1 MTLAKAGSKG
11 AWTPLAAQY
20 YLDDAI
26 LEVGPDAE
34 LLWVRV
40 LSFLA
45 SVPTDGF
52 ITDRQLRTV
61 GFGLRGLQKRI
72 TALTDVGLLMTLE
85 NGFEARSW
93 HKWNKTAQDRNQIRA
108 RDRERKARKS
118 AEEGLVSARI
128 PNQFQTDSEPQNR
141 AEQNREEKRSNN
153 PLESA
158 VALPGDNYQK
168 LCELLVELIA
178 GNGDLPPA
186 ITKQWH
192 PAARLLIEKDGRDIE
207 SAVRVMRWALADSFW
222 KGNIRSMPTFREKYD
237 QLRHAANRELEK
249 KQAARRLSNAEIAV
263 QEYQAKYGGGHDGAG
278 SAPAL
283 DPGVGN

>member
-1 MTLAKAGSKG
+1 MAKAGSKG

-45 SVPTDGF
+45 SVHTDGF
-52 ITDRQLRTV
+52 ITDRQLRSV

-72 TALTDVGLLMTLE
+72 TALTNVGLLVTLE

-93 HKWNKTAQDRNQIRA
+93 HKWNKTTQERNQIRA
-108 RDRERKARKS
+108 RDRERKARKV
-118 AEEGLVSARI
+118 AEEGLVSGRI
-128 PNQFQTDSEPQNR
+128 PNAFQTESEPYIT
-141 AEQNREEKRSNN
+141 EQNRTLEKSKDL
-153 PLESA
+153 PLEAADAS
-158 VALPGDNYQK
+158 PDDDFQK
-168 LCELLVELIA
+168 LCELLVSLIV
-178 GNGDLPPA
+178 GNGDKAPA

-207 SAVRVMRWALADSFW
+207 SAARVMRWALADSFW

-237 QLRHAANRELEK
+237 QLRHAANRDLAK